1 MSRNSQPIETESRLM
16 MDGLGLRVE
25 MAIGCKQTQRSFGG
39 DENVLKLDC
48 GDDYTILYIY

>member
-1 MSRNSQPIETESRLM
+1 M